1 MGSLVSM
8 FTGSDAGS
16 DAAAVQTGF
25 NQQAID
31 FLKDQLKSTTRQ
43 LRPFIRAGKEAV
55 PGLQQ
60 GSTAGGLDARIAE
73 ILNTDTF
80 GSLRDERERAVQGQL
95 SAGGLTRSGTGLQ
108 EIANVP
114 TNLALQIEQLLT
126 GRLGGLANTGL
137 NAINSLGG
145 FSANT
150 GNTIA
155 QLLQGTGA
163 AQASGILADEQSS
176 AAGAQNIMNT
186 AATIGSMFFSDPRLK
201 VNQEPIAEIKG
212 LTVYQ
217 WDWCPEFVAIVGG
230 DFGNVGFMADE
241 VAEKYP
247 HRVGEY
253 AGWMHIDY
261 PGLLE
266 ELEAA

>member
-16 DAAAVQTGF
+16 DAAAAQSGF

-31 FLKDQLKSTTRQ
+31 FLKDQLELTTRR
-43 LRPFIRAGKEAV
+43 LRPFVRAGRDAV
-55 PGLQQ
+55 PGLVQ
-60 GSTAGGLDARIAE
+60 GSTAGGLDERIAQ

-95 SAGGLTRSGTGLQ
+95 SAGGLTRSGTALQ

-126 GRLGGLANTGL
+126 GRLGGLAGAGM
-137 NAINSLGG
+137 NASSALGG
-145 FSANT
+145 FGADA
-150 GNTIA
+150 GNAIA
-155 QLLQGTGA
+155 QILQGTGQ

-176 AAGAQNIMNT
+176 GAGAQNILNT
-186 AATIGSMFFSDPRLK
+186 AASIGSIFFSDPRLK
-201 VNQEPIAEIKG
+201 VNQEPIADIHG
-212 LTVYQ
+212 LTLYQ
-217 WDWCPEFVAIVGG
+217 WDWRPEFIDIVGEG
-230 DFGNVGFMADE
+230 FGNVGFMADE

-266 ELEAA
+266 ELEAV